1 MKDIKSFAIF
11 VVILSFSF
19 LLFYGY
25 TQDPTVQENKKTTA
39 INDPDISTFGKA
51 IDAAQLR
58 DLFEGTG
65 PFTAF
70 IPSNAAFDK
79 FGKTKLDNLLKP
91 ENRDNLTSILIY
103 HIVPGKYMA
112 ANMKT
117 TSLKTVNGKMIKI
130 KVNENG
136 DIKVN
141 NAKVIRTDMVGPNGV
156 IHEIDTVLIP

>member
-79 FGKTKLDNLLKP
+79 FGKTKLDHLLKP

-117 TSLKTVNGKMIKI
+117 TSLKTVNGKMIEI
-130 KVNENG
+130 KVEENG

>member
-79 FGKTKLDNLLKP
+79 FGKTKLDHLLKP

-117 TSLKTVNGKMIKI
+117 TSLKTVNGKMIEIKI
-130 KVNENG
+130 EENG